1 MITIRNDFHN
11 TEVRIRANI
20 GEELTWSQIMRA
32 RRKLCGIA
40 GCTCGG
46 PCGERGP
53 QDGFY
58 LEQLDYDRVAVRE
71 GRK

>member
-58 LEQLDYDRVAVRE
+58 LEQIAYDRVAVR
-71 GRK
+71 GSQR